1 MQGGQVQGRSQLFV
15 NTDKASV
22 SITGSDRT
30 CKGGVKA
37 KLKFRKKKYYRNG
50 GGGEEGDLRVKE
62 TCSLLNTARMPA
74 WKHESH
80 QFFLIEHFG
89 TQCIAQT

>member
-1 MQGGQVQGRSQLFV
+1 MGHHDSDGG
-15 NTDKASV
+15 
-22 SITGSDRT
+22 
-30 CKGGVKA
+30 GGVKA

-50 GGGEEGDLRVKE
+50 GGDEECDIRVKE
-62 TCSLLNTARMPA
+62 RCSLLNTARMPA

>member
-1 MQGGQVQGRSQLFV
+1 MNNQSGHDGCTEQ
-15 NTDKASV
+15 TSV
-22 SITGSDRT
+22 LDLLVGPPRATSL
-30 CKGGVKA
+30 CMGVSCA
-37 KLKFRKKKYYRNG
+37 RAYTLYKY
-50 GGGEEGDLRVKE
+50 
-62 TCSLLNTARMPA
+62 AA